1 MQEASHGAEGA
12 ALPPALQ
19 PYGSP
24 PRGRLRVVGAG
35 RALAG
40 AYQCRV
46 DNGVGPPATAL
57 IRLVV
62 TYGPEL
68 EEDPPVV
75 PVGDGA
81 EVAELRCRAR
91 GVPAVELSWE
101 RYGQSLPPDGDWYH
115 WRQWR
120 EAPWSGSV
128 LTVTNV
134 SLERSQR
141 RAAPSPNWDQYRNW
155 EPRNRTLGSFVC
167 VARSA
172 RGTAR
177 REMRLQL
184 ADRPDPPRDV
194 RVLQSG
200 PTALSLGWTAGFGGG
215 LQQSFIVRVEGPGA
229 PPPPAAFLSP
239 GPALTVSGLRPST
252 TYDVTVVA
260 RNSRGDSAPAVIKAT
275 TSELPQDWPQ
285 PPGEAP
291 PPSAL
296 PGPPVLVGALCAVGA
311 LLLLG
316 NGALAAALLR
326 RNRNRKRGGG
336 ADERGR
342 SPEGRGEQSVEM
354 SSMGSWPP
362 PPPSDAAPPHLGGLP
377 PPPPGRTP
385 KNGVPPRPPR
395 G

>member
-1 MQEASHGAEGA
+1 MGPSVSVWSQQEASHGAEGAALWVPMCPYGFLYVPMGPNVSLWVPVCAYGPSRRCPMGRWGRHCGSQCVPMGLSGSLWVPICPYGSQCVCMVPAGGVPWGGGGGAVGPNVSLWSQCVPKCPNVSLWVPMCPYGPNVSLWVPMCPYGSLYVPMGPSVSVWSQQEASHGAVGA

-167 VARSA
+167 LLPSA
-172 RGTAR
+172 S
-177 REMRLQL
+177 QC
-184 ADRPDPPRDV
+184 
-194 RVLQSG
+194 
-200 PTALSLGWTAGFGGG
+200 
-215 LQQSFIVRVEGPGA
+215 
-229 PPPPAAFLSP
+229 
-239 GPALTVSGLRPST
+239 
-252 TYDVTVVA
+252 
-260 RNSRGDSAPAVIKAT
+260 
-275 TSELPQDWPQ
+275 LPV
-285 PPGEAP
+285 
-291 PPSAL
+291 PPSAI
-296 PGPPVLVGALCAVGA
+296 PVLY
-311 LLLLG
+311 
-316 NGALAAALLR
+316 
-326 RNRNRKRGGG
+326 
-336 ADERGR
+336 
-342 SPEGRGEQSVEM
+342 Q
-354 SSMGSWPP
+354 
-362 PPPSDAAPPHLGGLP
+362 
-377 PPPPGRTP
+377 
-385 KNGVPPRPPR
+385 
-395 G
+395 